1 MDITPLVDEKKKI
14 IQSYG
19 TGRFKIN
26 GELFEQAVIVMPDN
40 VITWHVEPPLAEC
53 SVTDFQPIL
62 AQADEIDVVFV
73 GCGKSMEMIPA
84 EIKTAFQD
92 KNIVIE
98 AMDTGAACRTYNVLL
113 MEGRRVVAA
122 LMG

>member
-26 GELFEQAVIVMPDN
+26 GELFEQAVIVMPDSVSLWN
-40 VITWHVEPPLAEC
+40 VGRPLGEC
-53 SVTDFQPIL
+53 SVADFESIL

-73 GCGKSMEMIPA
+73 GCGKIMEMIPA
-84 EIKTAFQD
+84 DIKAAFQD

-98 AMDTGAACRTYNVLL
+98 SMDTGAACRTYNVLL
-113 MEGRRVVAA
+113 MEGRRVAAA